1 MHSELPEVPQPV
13 HQKLKLAI
21 SAAVS
26 KVENESVRQ
35 ADGNKHLYKSSES
48 NVEGHLVRPILEALD
63 WNLAERDQV
72 ETQYWSVSDD
82 RPDFAL
88 RRNGVYTFVVEAKA
102 LGNADP
108 AKHIQQLHTYLR
120 YCPHVVLTDGMK
132 WNLFDTEHGFDPRHP
147 IWSTDLRSHRI
158 EYSSTLL
165 ASFYRDSNNPIKL
178 VASSAAWASSF
189 QANLMYDALEAV
201 VKELDVIGSLKST
214 IVRQVKHHVAK
225 RHDHNIAYDDAEV
238 FLSIESYE
246 YLQELLASKLQDC
259 GE

>member
-1 MHSELPEVPQPV
+1 MHPELLEVPQPV

-26 KVENESVRQ
+26 KVETERVRQ
-35 ADGNKHLYKSSES
+35 AEGKKHLYRSSES

-88 RRNGVYTFVVEAKA
+88 RKNGAYIFVVEAKA

-108 AKHIQQLHTYLR
+108 AKHAQQLHTYLR
-120 YCPHVVLTDGMK
+120 HCPHVVLTDGMK
-132 WNLFDTEHGFDPRHP
+132 WNLFGSEYGFDPRHP
-147 IWSTDLRSHRI
+147 VWSTNLRSHRI

-165 ASFYRDSNNPIKL
+165 ASLYRDSNNPIKL
-178 VASSAAWASSF
+178 VALSAAWASSF
-189 QANLMYDALEAV
+189 QASLMDNALEAV
-201 VKELDVIGSLKST
+201 VKELDVIDSLKST
-214 IVRQVKHHVAK
+214 IVRQVKHHVAE
-225 RHDHNIAYDDAEV
+225 RHDHSIAYDDVEV
-238 FLSIESYE
+238 FISIESYE